1 MIYFYLKESLNSI
14 KKAKLSFLLSLSIT
28 CISVL
33 LVSLCVILILFS
45 NSIEEKFKERITL
58 NVFLADSLESNY
70 TLQLKDYLSEMI
82 AVKSVNYISKE
93 DASRLF
99 IKQTGNDFRSLL
111 EYNPLPSSFEI
122 KVKSNFVSREAIAKL
137 EKSLKKL
144 KGVTDVVVQSS
155 LIQKILN
162 SLQSIKFYIL
172 IVSVFFFLVSLYIV
186 YSTDRLII
194 HAKLAHLETMKLVG
208 AKMRAIK
215 LPIIITG
222 IVIGII
228 ASGITVLVIKL
239 LIFLFK
245 NNIDSLLLSFI
256 DTIAFYSFIFISGF
270 IIGLIGSIVATSS
283 LSLRINKNYL

>member
-1 MIYFYLKESLNSI
+1 
-14 KKAKLSFLLSLSIT
+14 
-28 CISVL
+28 
-33 LVSLCVILILFS
+33 
-45 NSIEEKFKERITL
+45 
-58 NVFLADSLESNY
+58 
-70 TLQLKDYLSEMI
+70 
-82 AVKSVNYISKE
+82 
-93 DASRLF
+93 
-99 IKQTGNDFRSLL
+99 
-111 EYNPLPSSFEI
+111 
-122 KVKSNFVSREAIAKL
+122 
-137 EKSLKKL
+137 
-144 KGVTDVVVQSS
+144 
-155 LIQKILN
+155 
-162 SLQSIKFYIL
+162 
-172 IVSVFFFLVSLYIV
+172 
-186 YSTDRLII
+186 
-194 HAKLAHLETMKLVG
+194 MKLVG

>member
-33 LVSLCVILILFS
+33 LISLCVILILFS